1 MGEQP
6 PDPEI
11 LAVRC
16 SACNTLYR
24 VPIEEIPD
32 TGRRVKCAR
41 CGHVWFHGIMTV
53 QANSGAP
60 HPADWGLYSVMG
72 NEPLRGREMEAA
84 PHQDLVMVEPS
95 RGDGLTA
102 MIWLIAILAL
112 LVVILGVHVFAPQIS
127 AAIPALAPSLLVYVE
142 WVGAVLAWIAEAA
155 GAVAGGLSEAFQS
168 YGS

>member
-1 MGEQP
+1 M
-6 PDPEI
+6 
-11 LAVRC
+11 AVRC

-41 CGHVWFHGIMTV
+41 CGHVWFHGIMAA
-53 QANSGAP
+53 QANPAAP
-60 HPADWGLYSVMG
+60 HPADWGLFPVMG
-72 NEPLRGREMEAA
+72 NGPFHGREMEAA
-84 PHQDLVMVEPS
+84 RYQDLDMVELR

-127 AAIPALAPSLLVYVE
+127 AAVPALAPSLLVYVE
-142 WVGAVLAWIAEAA
+142 WVGAVLSWVAETAR
-155 GAVAGGLSEAFQS
+155 AVAGGLGAAFQS